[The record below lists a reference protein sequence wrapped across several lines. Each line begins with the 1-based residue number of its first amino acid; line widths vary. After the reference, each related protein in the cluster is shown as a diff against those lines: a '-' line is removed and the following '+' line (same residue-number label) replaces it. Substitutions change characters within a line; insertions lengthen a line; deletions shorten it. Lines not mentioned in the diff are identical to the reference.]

1 MIDRS
6 RFALNR
12 ILCPSLP
19 LAQFFELAGEVGVGG
34 VELRND
40 LPGVGVIDGLESA
53 AVRDM
58 ADRSSLDILTI
69 NALQQFNLEAVLPE
83 RKREL
88 AGLAELAERLG
99 CRAIVLVPNNDSR
112 DKRTPSQ
119 IFRETVG
126 ALKSFAPFLADREL
140 LGYVEPLGFGE
151 CSLRSKVTA
160 LEAIGE
166 SGASCY
172 RIVHDTF
179 HHTIG
184 PDTLATLQKNID
196 VKTIGLVHLSGVTS
210 PLPLSRCRDEHRVLV
225 TPDDRMESVRQVRI
239 LESRGYRGSLS
250 FEPFA
255 PEVQR
260 RAPSELK
267 KALAESMGLFA

>member
-1 MIDRS
+1 MIDGS

-12 ILCPSLP
+12 ILCPTLP
-19 LAQFFELAGEVGVGG
+19 LAQLFELAAEVGAGG

-40 LPGVGVIDGLESA
+40 LSSVDLIDGLEAA
-53 AVRDM
+53 AVRAM
-58 ADRSSLDILTI
+58 AARHSLKILTI
-69 NALQQFNLEAVLPE
+69 NALQQFNLETVLHDRE
-83 RKREL
+83 RQL
-88 AGLAELAERLG
+88 AGLSELAERIG
-99 CRAIVLVPNNDSR
+99 CPAIVLVPNNDTR

-119 IFRETVG
+119 TFRETVL
-126 ALKSFAPFLADREL
+126 ALKSFAPLLADRGL
-140 LGYVEPLGFGE
+140 LGYVEPLGFLE

-160 LEAIGE
+160 LEAIAE

-179 HHTIG
+179 HHAIG
-184 PDTLATLQKNID
+184 PDSLATLEKNVEI
-196 VKTIGLVHLSGVTS
+196 KSIGLVHLSGVTAS
-210 PLPLSRCRDEHRVLV
+210 LPLSKCRDEHRVLV
-225 TPDDRMESVRQVRI
+225 TQDDRLESTSQVKI
-239 LESRGYRGSLS
+239 LDSRGYRGSLS

-260 RAPSELK
+260 LAPSELK